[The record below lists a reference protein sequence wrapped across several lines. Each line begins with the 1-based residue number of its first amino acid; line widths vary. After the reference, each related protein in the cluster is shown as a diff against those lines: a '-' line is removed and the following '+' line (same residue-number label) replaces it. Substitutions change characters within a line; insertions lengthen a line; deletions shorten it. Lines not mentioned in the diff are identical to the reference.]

1 MGRTILVTGGRRSGT
16 REVAEQVARSLGVRV
31 FRILTADDP
40 ADASWPTRPLGMHW
54 RTTTAPRNLLTALPR
69 ESRETAVLIDCLTVW
84 AGNRLVA
91 LGDPSGTDWD
101 TRVKSLTTQLVDEVS
116 RVIRRARQG
125 KWSLVLV
132 LNEIDGESA
141 GAEHLGQ
148 AYRLLVEELDESV
161 RAAVDGVYA
170 VVGGLPYEVKQT
182 RRLQTV

>member
-1 MGRTILVTGGRRSGT
+1 M
-16 REVAEQVARSLGVRV
+16 

-40 ADASWPTRPLGMHW
+40 ADASRPTRPLGIHW

-69 ESRETAVLIDCLTVW
+69 ESRETAVLVDCLAVW

-91 LGDPSGTDWD
+91 LGDPSGIGWD
-101 TRVKSLTTQLVDEVS
+101 TRVKSLNTQLVDEVN

-141 GAEHLGQ
+141 GAGHLGQ
-148 AYRLLVEELDESV
+148 AYRTLVNEIDASV

-182 RRLQTV
+182 RRVQPV